1 VDEQDEDREPEAAE
15 PITERVRIV
24 GAEPAGVLAGDQP
37 PPSTAEPGDPEQ
49 REQRYLGFVH
59 HSTPPPRQ
67 PEPPPPPDTSH
78 LAAVSPE
85 LPHWSDP
92 PTGQVPAIIDRRGEE
107 SDDAFDSGPVWREHE
122 HEWEDT
128 GGFEPS
134 MLADDQTRVGALD
147 ETPLEERRPWE
158 FDDLGSSEAGE
169 DDQGPSG
176 DGGPGADQNRAFDEM
191 AVAGPDDRTA
201 EQPVVRGSWD
211 KDLGGQ
217 EVLSDPFAPPAGG
230 DAYAGEEGTARGE
243 GAASWWDE
251 QSEDGG
257 WAGEATAQ
265 PSPSSPTDPSLLTT
279 AAVPVVSEA
288 LASSSGAD
296 AAAAEMSTSLAS
308 ETAAREAATET
319 WPASEVSE
327 GSPTAT
333 RDFLTA
339 VEEPGRP
346 PARPAAAT
354 LARRTTRPPLSTAPP
369 AGGQRNVPVALATG
383 IGVAGVVVGCL
394 YAGPI
399 AIVVLAAVAFT
410 LAAAEVYAALRRAGR
425 HPATLLGLVAT
436 IALMASA
443 YSKGV
448 TALPLVTA
456 LLVTT
461 VMVWY
466 LVGADRS
473 AAVDGISSTL
483 LVFGWVAV
491 LGSFVALMAAP
502 SIYPNRQ
509 GLAFLLGAVVATVA
523 ADVGA
528 LVVGSWLGRHQ
539 LAPHVS
545 PNKTWEGWVGGAVL
559 AVAASVVITG
569 RVHPWTPGK
578 AAVLGVVIA
587 VLAPVGDLCESLV
600 KRDLGVKDLGSL
612 LPGHGGVI
620 DRVDGLLFALPA
632 TYYLVR
638 LLHLG

>member
-1 VDEQDEDREPEAAE
+1 MDEQDEDREQEAAE

-24 GAEPAGVLAGDQP
+24 GAEPAAVLAGDQP
-37 PPSTAEPGDPEQ
+37 SPSPPAPGDPEQ

-78 LAAVSPE
+78 LAAVSPD

-92 PTGQVPAIIDRRGEE
+92 PTGQVPAIIDRRSEE
-107 SDDAFDSGPVWREHE
+107 GDDAGWSAFDSGPVWREHE

-128 GGFEPS
+128 GGYEPS

-169 DDQGPSG
+169 DEPDRSG
-176 DGGPGADQNRAFDEM
+176 EGGPGADLSRVVDETG
-191 AVAGPDDRTA
+191 VAGPDDRTA
-201 EQPVVRGSWD
+201 EQPVVRGWD
-211 KDLGGQ
+211 EDRGGQ
-217 EVLSDPFAPPAGG
+217 QSLSDPLAAAG
-230 DAYAGEEGTARGE
+230 DELDAGEEGTDRGE
-243 GAASWWDE
+243 GGASWWDE
-251 QSEDGG
+251 ESEDGG
-257 WAGEATAQ
+257 WPGRESGQ
-265 PSPSSPTDPSLLTT
+265 PWPPSSPTDPSLMTT
-279 AAVPVVSEA
+279 AGAPAVSEA
-288 LASSSGAD
+288 LSSSPG
-296 AAAAEMSTSLAS
+296 STS
-308 ETAAREAATET
+308 
-319 WPASEVSE
+319 PASEMSMAPA
-327 GSPTAT
+327 GDTAT
-333 RDFLTA
+333 VDVGSETL
-339 VEEPGRP
+339 
-346 PARPAAAT
+346 RPAAAT
-354 LARRTTRPPLSTAPP
+354 RQRRPTRPPLAAAPP
-369 AGGQRNVPVALATG
+369 AGGRRNVPAALATG
-383 IGVAGVVVGCL
+383 VGIAGVVVACL

-399 AIVVLAAVAFT
+399 ATVVLASVAFT

-443 YSKGV
+443 YSKGIS
-448 TALPLVTA
+448 ALPLVAA
-456 LLVTT
+456 LLVMT

-502 SIYPNRQ
+502 SIYPDRH
-509 GLAFLLGAVVATVA
+509 GLAFVLGAVVATVA

-569 RVHPWTPGK
+569 HVHPWTAGK

-587 VLAPVGDLCESLV
+587 VVAPVGDLCESLV

>member
-1 VDEQDEDREPEAAE
+1 MDEQDEDREPEAAE

-24 GAEPAGVLAGDQP
+24 GAEPAAVLAGDQA
-37 PPSTAEPGDPEQ
+37 PPSTAEPGDPDQ

-59 HSTPPPRQ
+59 HATPPPRQ

-92 PTGQVPAIIDRRGEE
+92 PTGQVPSVIDRRGEDD
-107 SDDAFDSGPVWREHE
+107 DDAFDSGPVWREHE

-169 DDQGPSG
+169 DDQGQSG
-176 DGGPGADQNRAFDEM
+176 EGGPGADLNRAFEDM
-191 AVAGPDDRTA
+191 AAAGPDDRTA
-201 EQPVVRGSWD
+201 EQPVVRGSWHEE
-211 KDLGGQ
+211 LGGQ
-217 EVLSDPFAPPAGG
+217 ESLADPFGSPAGAG
-230 DAYAGEEGTARGE
+230 ADAGEEGTARGE
-243 GAASWWDE
+243 SAGSWWDE

-257 WAGEATAQ
+257 WAGEATGRS
-265 PSPSSPTDPSLLTT
+265 SPSSPTDPSLLTT
-279 AAVPVVSEA
+279 AAVPVVSDA
-288 LASSSGAD
+288 LSSSSGSGAPSG
-296 AAAAEMSTSLAS
+296 EMPVSTAS
-308 ETAAREAATET
+308 ESAAREAGPET
-319 WPASEVSE
+319 LQASELSE
-327 GSPTAT
+327 GSLTAT
-333 RDFLTA
+333 GDFLTA
-339 VEEPGRP
+339 VEEPDRAR
-346 PARPAAAT
+346 ARPAAAVRQ
-354 LARRTTRPPLSTAPP
+354 RRTTRLPLSTAPP
-369 AGGQRNVPVALATG
+369 AGGERNVPVALATG
-383 IGVAGVVVGCL
+383 VGVAGVVVACL
-394 YAGPI
+394 YAGPV
-399 AIVVLAAVAFT
+399 ATVVLAAVAFT

-443 YSKGV
+443 YSKGL

-456 LLVTT
+456 LLVITA
-461 VMVWY
+461 MVWY

-502 SIYPNRQ
+502 SIYPNRH
-509 GLAFLLGAVVATVA
+509 GLAFILGAIVATVA

-545 PNKTWEGWVGGAVL
+545 PNKTWEGWVGGAIL
-559 AVAASVVITG
+559 AVAASVAITG